1 MHQNDAIKKK
11 TPCSLKRKRAFILL
25 SSLGLREI
33 GCVRALDQM
42 DALLDA

>member
-1 MHQNDAIKKK
+1 VHQNDAIKKRHHARF
-11 TPCSLKRKRAFILL
+11 KRKRAFILL

-33 GCVRALDQM
+33 GCVRELDQM